1 MSDEAPCPVFDVRI
15 ADTGEV
21 YQCPARETLLKAMAR
36 LGRKGI
42 PSGCHGGGC
51 GVCKVRVTGEV
62 TTMAMSRS
70 HVSEAEE
77 RQGYVLA
84 CRCYPR
90 GHLSVEVVGKL
101 HKAVTRPRY
110 GFV

>member
-1 MSDEAPCPVFDVRI
+1 MNETVPNAVFEIVI
-15 ADTGEV
+15 ADTGET
-21 YQCPARETLLKAMAR
+21 YACPARETLLKAMAR

-51 GVCKVRVTGEV
+51 GVCKVRVRGDVDTLV
-62 TTMAMSRS
+62 MSRS
-70 HVSEAEE
+70 HVSEEEE

-90 GHLSVEVVGKL
+90 SCLSVQVVGKL

-110 GFV
+110 GLV